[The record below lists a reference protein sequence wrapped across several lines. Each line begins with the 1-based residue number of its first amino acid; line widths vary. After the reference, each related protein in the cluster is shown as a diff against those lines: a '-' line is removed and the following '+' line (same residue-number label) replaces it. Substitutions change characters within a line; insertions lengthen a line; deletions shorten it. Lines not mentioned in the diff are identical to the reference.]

1 MDPSGNRPP
10 LRKSPEM
17 KKGRRQNFFTLLYK
31 NNFNKNSE
39 PQILYF
45 EIGFSVNIHASL
57 KLIMKNSQGDHKK
70 HFKHIKGAKLKTGLK
85 WVQK

>member
-1 MDPSGNRPP
+1 MLESETVSQPKNLSKPR
-10 LRKSPEM
+10 
-17 KKGRRQNFFTLLYK
+17 NFEYTFFYKDNSYK
-31 NNFNKNSE
+31 NNSQ

-70 HFKHIKGAKLKTGLK
+70 HFRHIKGAKLKTGLK